1 MQLKELNL
9 RELQEAC
16 FKVLLDV
23 HQFCVKNNI
32 RYSLTW
38 GTLLG
43 AVRHQGFIPWDDDV
57 DIMMPRPDYD
67 TFCKQYRSE
76 HTMLIAPGNHSYLPY
91 ARVADLTSTYEDDSS
106 YPWTDIRH
114 GVWIDVFPIDGATD
128 NEEHETKRYEHAK
141 KLRHKN
147 SLFRISRCKINQD
160 NSIIQNLKI
169 LSRKIRFGWQNPN
182 PAHLKLL
189 KEVNY
194 DDADFAVSLG
204 VADEYGL
211 CYFPKSY
218 FEIYTTLKFESESLM
233 VISNYK
239 DLLNSVYGDY
249 MKLPPPSQRIPG
261 HRTSKFYSI

>member
-1 MQLKELNL
+1 MKELNL

-67 TFCKQYRSE
+67 TFCKLYHSE
-76 HTMLIAPGNHSYLPY
+76 YTMVIAPGDQSYLPY
-91 ARVADLTSTYEDDSS
+91 ARVADLTNTYEDDRS

-128 NEEHETKRYEHAK
+128 SKEHETKRYEQAK
-141 KLRHKN
+141 EFRHQN
-147 SLFRISRCKINQD
+147 SLFRISRCKMNQD
-160 NSIIQNLKI
+160 YSIIKNLKI
-169 LSRKIRFGWQNPN
+169 LSRKIRFGWRNPN

-189 KEVNY
+189 EEVNY
-194 DDADFAVSLG
+194 EQADFAVSLG

-218 FEIYTTLKFESESLM
+218 FEGYTTLKFESESLM